1 MQSANRKTIYAGML
15 VALGLALQ
23 YAEHL
28 MGVAGVLPGL
38 KPGLANMVT
47 ILALEFLGFR
57 MAAAV
62 TCLRSV
68 LGALL
73 FAGVSSLMYSLPG
86 TLGACTVMY
95 LLMRGNK
102 TGFVGI
108 SVSGAFT
115 NNVCQTIV
123 SALVL
128 QNASVLS
135 YLWLIGPQSALFGV
149 FTGLGAYYCSKVL
162 SRHAEALRG

>member
-1 MQSANRKTIYAGML
+1 MQSANNKTIYAGML
-15 VALGLALQ
+15 AALGLALQ

-28 MGVAGVLPGL
+28 MGLAGVLPGM

-62 TCLRSV
+62 TCMRSL

-73 FAGVSSLMYSLPG
+73 FAGVSSLLYSLPG
-86 TLGACTVMY
+86 ALGACAMMY
-95 LLMRGNK
+95 LLMRSGK

-108 SVSGAFT
+108 SVAGAFT
-115 NNVCQTIV
+115 NNACQTIV

-128 QNASVLS
+128 QNVSVLS
-135 YLWLIGPQSALFGV
+135 YLWMIGPQSALFGA

-162 SRHAEALRG
+162 SSHAETLRG